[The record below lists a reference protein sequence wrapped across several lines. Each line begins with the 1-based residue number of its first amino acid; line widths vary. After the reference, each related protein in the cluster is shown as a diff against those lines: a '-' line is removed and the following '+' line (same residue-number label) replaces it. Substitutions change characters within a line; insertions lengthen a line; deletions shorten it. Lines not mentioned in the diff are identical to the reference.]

1 MHNYYIRGLDVWLI
15 DLVDFTIQLWEKNHI
30 ISSMVKSQNIIRM

>member
-1 MHNYYIRGLDVWLI
+1 MQNDYIRGLDVWLK

-30 ISSMVKSQNIIRM
+30 FSSMVKNQNIIGM